1 MGRALPPLAAE
12 LMRRCWLAL
21 LLACVPLMAGADSS
35 ASTNSKAWQQQVA
48 AAQGKTVYFY
58 AWGGSQGVN
67 NYLRWAGREL
77 RQQYGIRLEHV
88 KVDDIATAVTVV
100 MSQAEG
106 AGAVDLMWINGENFR
121 TLKQAGLLRG
131 KLDVTIPNV
140 SELAFDK
147 LPLNSD
153 FGEPVEG
160 FEVPWGIGQFH
171 LLARADSFSGEQ
183 LSPAQLVQFAQEN
196 PNRFTYP
203 APPEFHGTT
212 FLKSLLVALS
222 EQDSR
227 LYEPVTEAAATELLP
242 LLWGYLDKLHPLL
255 WRQGEVFA
263 QSVSEQQRLLADGVL
278 DIAFSFNPNELEV
291 AAQAGR
297 LPANLKRATLGAEA
311 ITNSHYLAIPVSAQ
325 APAAAEVVIQFLVS
339 RAAQQ
344 QKAQLS
350 GWGDPSVRRDMLQQQ
365 QLFPAT
371 AELHSSWQDY
381 LERAWLE
388 RYQH

>member
-1 MGRALPPLAAE
+1 M
-12 LMRRCWLAL
+12 RCWLVAL
-21 LLACVPLMAGADSS
+21 VLVCVPVMAGADSS
-35 ASTNSKAWQQQVA
+35 DSSNKNWQQQVT

-100 MSQAEG
+100 LNQSNA
-106 AGAVDLMWINGENFR
+106 AGAVDLLWINGENFR

-131 KLDVTIPNV
+131 QLDSNIPNV
-140 SELAFDK
+140 SELAFDT
-147 LPLNSD
+147 LPLSSD

-171 LLARADSFSGEQ
+171 LLARPDSLTGDQF
-183 LSPAQLVQFAQEN
+183 SPAQLMEFANEN

-212 FLKSLLVALS
+212 FLKSLLLVLS
-222 EQDSR
+222 DKDSR
-227 LYEPVTEAAATELLP
+227 LYEPVTEAAAADLLP
-242 LLWGYLDKLHPLL
+242 LLWDYLDSLHPLL
-255 WRQGEVFA
+255 WRQGEVFV

-297 LPANLKRATLGAEA
+297 LPAELTRASLGAEA

-325 APAAAEVVIQFLVS
+325 APEAAEVVIEFLLS
-339 RAAQQ
+339 REAQQ